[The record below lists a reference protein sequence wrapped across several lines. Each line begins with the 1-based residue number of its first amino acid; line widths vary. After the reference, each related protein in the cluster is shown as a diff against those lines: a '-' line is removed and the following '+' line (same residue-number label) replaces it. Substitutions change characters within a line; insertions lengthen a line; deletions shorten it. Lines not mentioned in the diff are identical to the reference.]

1 MKTQPFFLSGQWCG
15 DGTHVELKAPYDG
28 KGIAHV
34 VQGSRMHLELATD
47 HAAKAFLSTRKMSS
61 YQRQQILLAAHRHLA
76 DRHEELARTIALE
89 AGKPIRTARAEVDRA
104 LFTFQLAAEE
114 ATRITGEYLP
124 LDVQASAAGRWGL
137 VRRFPVG
144 PVAGITPFNFPANLV
159 AHKIAPAMA
168 AGCPIVIKPAPQT
181 PLSAMVLADAVQ
193 RAEWPEGALSV
204 IPLSNDDAAPLVE
217 DERYKVLSFTGSA
230 KVGWDLKR
238 RSGRKRVVLELGG
251 NAGCIV
257 HSDADVDHAAQ
268 RVANGAFTYAGQSCI
283 SVQRVFVHK
292 KKYEE
297 FLAALVPIAE
307 KLKAGD
313 PLKEETDIG
322 PMIRESDALRVE
334 EWLDEARNGGATVLC
349 GGNRKGA
356 VVDATVLTHTDPRMK
371 VNCLEVFAPVMTV
384 EPYEDFEQ
392 ALARVNDSRYG
403 LQTGV
408 FTHDARLVM
417 RAYEALEVGGLVAG
431 DVPTFRMDNMP
442 YGGVKE
448 SGLGRE
454 GVRYAIEEMTERKI
468 LVWAIQH

>member
-1 MKTQPFFLSGQWCG
+1 MKTQPFLLAGQWCG
-15 DGTHVELKAPYDG
+15 DGTHIELKAPYDG

-47 HAAKAFLSTRKMSS
+47 RAAKSFATTRKMTS
-61 YQRQQILLAAHRHLA
+61 YERQQILLAAHRHLA
-76 DRHEELARTIALE
+76 DRHEELSRTVALE

-124 LDVQASAAGRWGL
+124 LDVQASSAGRWGL
-137 VRRFPVG
+137 VKRFPLG
-144 PVAGITPFNFPANLV
+144 PIAGITPFNFPANLV
-159 AHKIAPAMA
+159 AHKLAPAMA

-181 PLSAMVLADAVQ
+181 PLSAMLLADAVQ
-193 RAEWPEGALSV
+193 HAEWPEGALSV
-204 IPLSNDDAAPLVE
+204 MPLSNEDAGSLVE
-217 DERYKVLSFTGSA
+217 DERFKLLSFTGSA
-230 KVGWDLKR
+230 KVGWEMKKR
-238 RSGRKRVVLELGG
+238 CGRKRIVLELGG

-257 HSDADVDHAAQ
+257 HSDAEIDYAAQ

-283 SVQRVFVHK
+283 SVQRVFVQK

-313 PLKEETDIG
+313 PMSEATDIG
-322 PMIRESDALRVE
+322 PMIRESDAVRVE

-349 GGNRKGA
+349 GGHRKGT
-356 VVDATVLTHTDPRMK
+356 VVDATVLTHTDPKMR
-371 VNCLEVFAPVMTV
+371 VNCLEVFAPVVTV
-384 EPYEDFEQ
+384 EPYDDFEE
-392 ALARVNDSRYG
+392 ALGWVNDSLFG
-403 LQTGV
+403 LQAGV
-408 FTHDARLVM
+408 FTNDARLVM
-417 RAYEALEVGGLVAG
+417 KAFETIEVGGLVAG

-468 LVWAIQH
+468 LVWAVR